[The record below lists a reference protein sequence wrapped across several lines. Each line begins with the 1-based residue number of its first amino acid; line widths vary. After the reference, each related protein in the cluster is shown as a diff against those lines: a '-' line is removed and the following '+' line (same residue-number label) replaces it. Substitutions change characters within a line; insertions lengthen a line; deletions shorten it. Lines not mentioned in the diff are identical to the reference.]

1 MLSTDEFRRQWNI
14 NKDGVFKRIQFNDPS
29 TINRLKENLEKN
41 IIHMSQPAYVKYTA
55 EWSMSPINPSL
66 VMYRLVGGVRKP
78 KLSDKAPNNCGV
90 YLEYYYDKEGRC
102 LYKCAIYPER
112 PDIKTVDAYY
122 VYLDNTVYQ
131 LEAADGHSCNE
142 EYYYSNDN
150 KVMRIRRYDECGIN
164 HEENYEWINN
174 DLAIVTLND
183 EYAKFL
189 LLKDKSNILG
199 IFRIMPSD
207 DMNRIFSYNSHGYI
221 NTLSYTTKTYKKIEH
236 SYLEINYSQILNEN
250 NKPTEY
256 FQLNISGKS
265 YIVFVNYIRPP
276 KSFSFKKAKEIYK
289 NEVLT
294 FIDNKINSL
303 NFDVKQIGIQY
314 FNFGVGSILD
324 LIIGFDAV
332 KNNDVHTMKAVIDNI
347 FSADNLKYIIE
358 MDDYISTNMYF
369 SSYQRIMKDIKK
381 TAEVNYN
388 IPIILDEVND

>member
-1 MLSTDEFRRQWNI
+1 MMNAASIMR
-14 NKDGVFKRIQFNDPS
+14 
-29 TINRLKENLEKN
+29 KN
-41 IIHMSQPAYVKYTA
+41 
-55 EWSMSPINPSL
+55 
-66 VMYRLVGGVRKP
+66 
-78 KLSDKAPNNCGV
+78 
-90 YLEYYYDKEGRC
+90 
-102 LYKCAIYPER
+102 
-112 PDIKTVDAYY
+112 
-122 VYLDNTVYQ
+122 
-131 LEAADGHSCNE
+131 
-142 EYYYSNDN
+142 
-150 KVMRIRRYDECGIN
+150 
-164 HEENYEWINN
+164 EWINN

-189 LLKDKSNILG
+189 ILKDKSNILG

-276 KSFSFKKAKEIYK
+276 KSFSFKKAKETYK

-303 NFDVKQIGIQY
+303 DFDVKQIGIQY

-381 TAEVNYN
+381 QQRS
-388 IPIILDEVND
+388 IITFR

>member
-1 MLSTDEFRRQWNI
+1 M
-14 NKDGVFKRIQFNDPS
+14 
-29 TINRLKENLEKN
+29 
-41 IIHMSQPAYVKYTA
+41 
-55 EWSMSPINPSL
+55 
-66 VMYRLVGGVRKP
+66 
-78 KLSDKAPNNCGV
+78 
-90 YLEYYYDKEGRC
+90 
-102 LYKCAIYPER
+102 
-112 PDIKTVDAYY
+112 
-122 VYLDNTVYQ
+122 
-131 LEAADGHSCNE
+131 
-142 EYYYSNDN
+142 
-150 KVMRIRRYDECGIN
+150 
-164 HEENYEWINN
+164 
-174 DLAIVTLND
+174 
-183 EYAKFL
+183 
-189 LLKDKSNILG
+189 
-199 IFRIMPSD
+199 
-207 DMNRIFSYNSHGYI
+207 
-221 NTLSYTTKTYKKIEH
+221 
-236 SYLEINYSQILNEN
+236 EINYSQILNEN

-276 KSFSFKKAKEIYK
+276 KSFSFKKAKENYK

-303 NFDVKQIGIQY
+303 DFDVKQIGIQY